1 MQTTKRHK
9 DRLFRFIFGNPEHKE
24 WTLSLYNAM
33 NGSNYTNPEDIEFTT
48 IEDIIYIGMKN
59 DVSFLIKDAIN
70 LWEHQSSFNPNMPIR
85 FFLHAGQLY
94 DKYMNDRDIYR
105 YGRTLK
111 RLPKPKCV
119 CFYNGTESQP
129 EEQILRLS
137 DAFGSDD
144 GDIEV
149 RVRMLNI
156 NYGHNKKLMEACR
169 VLNDYAELI
178 DSVRENQKVGMSLD
192 DAVDA
197 AINGTTND
205 SLLKKFLLGHKA
217 EVKGMYLTEYD
228 EEKER
233 KHERSEGR
241 AEGRSE
247 EKSRF
252 VSEMLRR
259 NLPLT
264 LIEEIS
270 QLSKDAIR
278 SIAQNI
284 GVSVVSG

>member
-1 MQTTKRHK
+1 
-9 DRLFRFIFGNPEHKE
+9 
-24 WTLSLYNAM
+24 
-33 NGSNYTNPEDIEFTT
+33 
-48 IEDIIYIGMKN
+48 
-59 DVSFLIKDAIN
+59 
-70 LWEHQSSFNPNMPIR
+70 
-85 FFLHAGQLY
+85 
-94 DKYMNDRDIYR
+94 
-105 YGRTLK
+105 
-111 RLPKPKCV
+111 
-119 CFYNGTESQP
+119 
-129 EEQILRLS
+129 
-137 DAFGSDD
+137 
-144 GDIEV
+144 
-149 RVRMLNI
+149 
-156 NYGHNKKLMEACR
+156 YGHNKKLMEACR

-197 AINGTTND
+197 AINGTPND